1 MILSTGVLLRSFL
14 TRAFL
19 LGMIIRWYY
28 LGFCLAM
35 LLTDDWVCDGLFG
48 VLEKSDLLIECL
60 EAGSRESRLVLPGFR
75 HNFLTGVFVSLDLR

>member
-1 MILSTGVLLRSFL
+1 
-14 TRAFL
+14 
-19 LGMIIRWYY
+19 
-28 LGFCLAM
+28 M

-60 EAGSRESRLVLPGFR
+60 EAGSRETRLVLPGFR